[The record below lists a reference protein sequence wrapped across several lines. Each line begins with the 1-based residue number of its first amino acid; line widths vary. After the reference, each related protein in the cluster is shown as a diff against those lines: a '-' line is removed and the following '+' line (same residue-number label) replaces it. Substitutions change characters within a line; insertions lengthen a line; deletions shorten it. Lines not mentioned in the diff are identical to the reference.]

1 MIDAMQLGLRIR
13 TGLRSKPLEPVR
25 DRDRGRI
32 LEYWAGRR
40 DAC

>member
-25 DRDRGRI
+25 DRGLI
-32 LEYWAGRR
+32 LAYWAGRR